1 LLFGLPL
8 LLKPLSF
15 GRSWFNGNSM
25 LFFSFFFISFFLSF
39 FFLFYGFSSPSFCF
53 VFWGFCKKECMISLR
68 RCESSRPLAR
78 WDLTLQLFFFFKMW
92 SAFWLEV
99 ICFGLT
105 TMCIFFSTFIS
116 SCFSFFIFESA
127 FNLNTKPSIAATAH
141 DKWGGLCRKIDKLLN
156 VMKSNIR

>member
-1 LLFGLPL
+1 METLCCSFRFSLFL
-8 LLKPLSF
+8 
-15 GRSWFNGNSM
+15 
-25 LFFSFFFISFFLSF
+25 SFFLS